1 MPLGGD
7 YQLPGEVWWV
17 SCLLGTCSTCHE
29 PKPNV
34 LQLFNH
40 ESHLWASLSALSHIV
55 PGCTLPILIH
65 PSLNGMSYFFFHLG
79 RLI

>member
-17 SCLLGTCSTCHE
+17 SCPLGTQSTCHE
-29 PKPNV
+29 PKTNA

-40 ESHLWASLSALSHIV
+40 KSHLWASLSALSHIV
-55 PGCTLPILIH
+55 PGCTLPILICH
-65 PSLNGMSYFFFHLG
+65 LLNGKSYSFFSLG